1 MATGV
6 MQVQSFLRALEHG
19 RWAGVIRLT
28 LIAAGVLTLALL
40 YLLVQFRGLSTQD
53 GIDQAQVAREIA
65 AGHGFSTKN
74 YRPVEVYLFQQAQAP
89 QGGVLPEHLP
99 EIYHAPFH
107 PLVNATAL
115 SAARFTWAAQ
125 IDSGHPV
132 YAADRVIAAT
142 SILFFLLSVLLTFR
156 LAERLFDRRIAAAAA
171 VFILL
176 ADQFWQFSLSGLPQM
191 LLLFLFSLAVTCLE
205 QAIRAKT
212 QGRNPYVSLA
222 LLGLVFGLMSL
233 TQPLT
238 LFVAVGAF
246 IFCALSFRPR
256 LYAAIVPALG
266 CIVLFSLW
274 IWHNYQVSRLPFGL
288 SPFAWLHD
296 VINTESGW
304 VRKPAPDL
312 AAVTPNLFR
321 RRIQASLIDQLQ
333 AMGTLLGGVLVAPLF
348 FLTLLHRFKRPETE
362 TFKWALGSMWAGAFL
377 GTVLAGI
384 ETKWLDP
391 NQIHLLFGPA
401 MTLYG
406 LAFVLIVLNRLY
418 ADPGVLRVL
427 LLVGLGIVSA
437 LPSLI
442 GFLPGNPPVNF
453 PPYLPSVLQAFQRW
467 SKPNEV
473 ISSDMP
479 WAVAWY
485 GDRKAL
491 WIPDKPGTFNEYL
504 DYQTLGGP
512 IVMLYLTPLTR
523 DLKYTSQLL
532 SGEYRDWALLV
543 LGIDRSVEAFP
554 LRSRVFLAGN
564 QCMLLADRPRW
575 EEPQK

>member
-1 MATGV
+1 
-6 MQVQSFLRALEHG
+6 
-19 RWAGVIRLT
+19 
-28 LIAAGVLTLALL
+28 
-40 YLLVQFRGLSTQD
+40 
-53 GIDQAQVAREIA
+53 
-65 AGHGFSTKN
+65 
-74 YRPVEVYLFQQAQAP
+74 
-89 QGGVLPEHLP
+89 
-99 EIYHAPFH
+99 
-107 PLVNATAL
+107 
-115 SAARFTWAAQ
+115 
-125 IDSGHPV
+125 
-132 YAADRVIAAT
+132 
-142 SILFFLLSVLLTFR
+142 
-156 LAERLFDRRIAAAAA
+156 
-171 VFILL
+171 
-176 ADQFWQFSLSGLPQM
+176 
-191 LLLFLFSLAVTCLE
+191 
-205 QAIRAKT
+205 
-212 QGRNPYVSLA
+212 
-222 LLGLVFGLMSL
+222 
-233 TQPLT
+233 
-238 LFVAVGAF
+238 
-246 IFCALSFRPR
+246 
-256 LYAAIVPALG
+256 
-266 CIVLFSLW
+266 
-274 IWHNYQVSRLPFGL
+274 
-288 SPFAWLHD
+288 
-296 VINTESGW
+296 
-304 VRKPAPDL
+304 
-312 AAVTPNLFR
+312 
-321 RRIQASLIDQLQ
+321 
-333 AMGTLLGGVLVAPLF
+333 MGTLLGGALVAPIF

-437 LPSLI
+437 LPSLL

-485 GDRKAL
+485 ADRKGL
-491 WIPDKPGTFNEYL
+491 WFPDKPGTFNEYL

-532 SGEYRDWALLV
+532 SGEYSHWASLV

-554 LRSRVFLAGN
+554 LRSQVFLAGD

-575 EEPQK
+575 EEAQQ